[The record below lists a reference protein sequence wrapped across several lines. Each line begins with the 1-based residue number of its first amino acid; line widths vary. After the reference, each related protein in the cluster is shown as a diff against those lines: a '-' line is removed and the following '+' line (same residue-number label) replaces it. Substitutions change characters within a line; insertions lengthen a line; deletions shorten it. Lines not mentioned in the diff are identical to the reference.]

1 MTLSGTR
8 TTRVK
13 LAEHPFGSKHLAAG
27 GAAGQTAAARP
38 RDEDGKLQEL
48 DGKVAVITG
57 GGSGIGASL
66 ARACATADAVVVV
79 DVNKERAASSRP
91 SSRTGRPSP
100 APSTCPTPTR
110 CRRSPTS
117 RSTRSAPCTCS
128 ATTPVSPPP
137 AASGLTD
144 DEWRWLL
151 GVNVQGVAN
160 GIRSFVPRMIEQ
172 GEGHIV
178 NTGSGASFVSTPRLG
193 PYCATKHAIV
203 GLSEALRYELD
214 GTGIG
219 VTCSSRRREHQH
231 RRLDG
236 PALGHRPDAIA
247 DDFTALTGAMDETS
261 LAVIEP
267 EVVAEVTL
275 VGVREGW
282 PYIVM
287 GPGQSVGVE
296 RRYGEVLD
304 ADRLSKDRFPFLP

>member
-1 MTLSGTR
+1 M
-8 TTRVK
+8 
-13 LAEHPFGSKHLAAG
+13 
-27 GAAGQTAAARP
+27 
-38 RDEDGKLQEL
+38 LQEL

-66 ARACATADAVVVV
+66 ARACTAEGMRVVVV
-79 DVNKERAASSRP
+79 DVSGERAASVAAELPDGTAVARAVDVSDAA
-91 SSRTGRPSP
+91 SVEALADFAFDTFGAVHLLCNNAGVSP
-100 APSTCPTPTR
+100 AGR
-110 CRRSPTS
+110 IWDF
-117 RSTRSAPCTCS
+117 
-128 ATTPVSPPP
+128 
-137 AASGLTD
+137 TD

-151 GVNVQGVAN
+151 GVNVHGVAN

-219 VTCSSRRREHQH
+219 VSV
-231 RRLDG
+231 LV
-236 PALGHRPDAIA
+236 PAGVNTNIGDSMVRPSATDPDAIA
-247 DDFTALTGAMDETS
+247 DDFTVLTNAMDETS

-267 EVVAEVTL
+267 EVVAQVTL

-304 ADRLSKDRFPFLP
+304 AHRLSKERFPFLP

>member
-1 MTLSGTR
+1 MQA
-8 TTRVK
+8 
-13 LAEHPFGSKHLAAG
+13 LADFAFDTFGAVHLLCNNAG
-27 GAAGQTAAARP
+27 
-38 RDEDGKLQEL
+38 
-48 DGKVAVITG
+48 V
-57 GGSGIGASL
+57 
-66 ARACATADAVVVV
+66 
-79 DVNKERAASSRP
+79 
-91 SSRTGRPSP
+91 SP
-100 APSTCPTPTR
+100 AGR
-110 CRRSPTS
+110 IWDF
-117 RSTRSAPCTCS
+117 
-128 ATTPVSPPP
+128 
-137 AASGLTD
+137 TD

-151 GVNVQGVAN
+151 GVNVHGVAN

-219 VTCSSRRREHQH
+219 VSV
-231 RRLDG
+231 LV
-236 PALGHRPDAIA
+236 PAGVNTNIGDSMVRPSATDPDAIA
-247 DDFTALTGAMDETS
+247 DDFTVLTNAMDETS

-267 EVVAEVTL
+267 DVVAEVTL

-304 ADRLSKDRFPFLP
+304 AHRLSKDRFPFLP

>member
-1 MTLSGTR
+1 M
-8 TTRVK
+8 
-13 LAEHPFGSKHLAAG
+13 
-27 GAAGQTAAARP
+27 
-38 RDEDGKLQEL
+38 LQEL

-66 ARACATADAVVVV
+66 ARACAAEGMRVVVV
-79 DVNKERAASSRP
+79 DVSGERAASVAAELPDGTAVARAVDVSDAA
-91 SSRTGRPSP
+91 SVEALADFAFDAFGAVHLLCNNAGVSP
-100 APSTCPTPTR
+100 AGR
-110 CRRSPTS
+110 IWDF
-117 RSTRSAPCTCS
+117 
-128 ATTPVSPPP
+128 
-137 AASGLTD
+137 TD

-151 GVNVQGVAN
+151 GVNVHGVAN

-193 PYCATKHAIV
+193 PYCATQHAIV

-219 VTCSSRRREHQH
+219 VSV
-231 RRLDG
+231 LV
-236 PALGHRPDAIA
+236 PAGVNTNIGDSMVRPSATDPDAIA
-247 DDFTALTGAMDETS
+247 DDFTVLTNAMDETS

-304 ADRLSKDRFPFLP
+304 AHRLSKERFPFLP

>member
-1 MTLSGTR
+1 M
-8 TTRVK
+8 
-13 LAEHPFGSKHLAAG
+13 
-27 GAAGQTAAARP
+27 
-38 RDEDGKLQEL
+38 LQEL

-66 ARACATADAVVVV
+66 ARACTAEGMRVVVV
-79 DVNKERAASSRP
+79 DVSEERAASVAAEVPDGTAVARAVDVSDAA
-91 SSRTGRPSP
+91 SVEALADFAFDTFGAVHLLCNNAGVSP
-100 APSTCPTPTR
+100 AGR
-110 CRRSPTS
+110 IWDF
-117 RSTRSAPCTCS
+117 
-128 ATTPVSPPP
+128 
-137 AASGLTD
+137 TD

-151 GVNVQGVAN
+151 GVNVHGVAN

-203 GLSEALRYELD
+203 GLSEALRYELE

-219 VTCSSRRREHQH
+219 VSV
-231 RRLDG
+231 LV
-236 PALGHRPDAIA
+236 PAGVNTNIGDSMVRPSATDPDAIA
-247 DDFTALTGAMDETS
+247 DDFTVLTNAMDETS

-304 ADRLSKDRFPFLP
+304 AHRLSKERFPFLP

>member
-1 MTLSGTR
+1 M
-8 TTRVK
+8 
-13 LAEHPFGSKHLAAG
+13 
-27 GAAGQTAAARP
+27 
-38 RDEDGKLQEL
+38 LQEL

-66 ARACATADAVVVV
+66 ARACTAEGMRVVVV
-79 DVNKERAASSRP
+79 DVSEERAASVAAELPGGTAVARAVDVSDAA
-91 SSRTGRPSP
+91 SVEALADFAFDTFGAVHLLCNNAGVSP
-100 APSTCPTPTR
+100 AGR
-110 CRRSPTS
+110 IWDF
-117 RSTRSAPCTCS
+117 
-128 ATTPVSPPP
+128 
-137 AASGLTD
+137 TD

-151 GVNVQGVAN
+151 GVNVHGVAN

-219 VTCSSRRREHQH
+219 VSV
-231 RRLDG
+231 LV
-236 PALGHRPDAIA
+236 PAGVNTNIGDSMVRPSATDPDAIA
-247 DDFTALTGAMDETS
+247 DDFTVLTNALDETS

-304 ADRLSKDRFPFLP
+304 AHRLSKERFPFLP

>member
-1 MTLSGTR
+1 M
-8 TTRVK
+8 
-13 LAEHPFGSKHLAAG
+13 
-27 GAAGQTAAARP
+27 
-38 RDEDGKLQEL
+38 LQEL

-66 ARACATADAVVVV
+66 ARACAAAGMRVVVV
-79 DVNKERAASSRP
+79 DVNEERAASVAAELSDGTAVARAVDV
-91 SSRTGRPSP
+91 SDADAVQALADFAFDTFGAVHLLCNNAGVSP
-100 APSTCPTPTR
+100 AGR
-110 CRRSPTS
+110 IWDF
-117 RSTRSAPCTCS
+117 
-128 ATTPVSPPP
+128 
-137 AASGLTD
+137 TD

-203 GLSEALRYELD
+203 GLSEALRSELD

-219 VTCSSRRREHQH
+219 VSV
-231 RRLDG
+231 LV
-236 PALGHRPDAIA
+236 PAGVNTNIGDSMVRPSATDPEAIA
-247 DDFTALTGAMDETS
+247 DDFTALTNAMDETS

-304 ADRLSKDRFPFLP
+304 AHRLSKDRFPFLP